1 MSLPEPDGLL
11 FDLDGTLVES
21 MPDLRDA
28 LDQALRHHVG
38 VGVEPEQILSWIGD
52 GVRTLVARSVS
63 QSVEPS
69 TDEELCHQVHQTFR
83 VMYLEGCCRR
93 SYLLSGVRE
102 LLDEAS
108 ARGLPM
114 AICTNKDDIY
124 TMPLLLHLDL
134 LKYFSVVKCP
144 GPTVARKPDPDMLQQ
159 AMGELGIHQPWMMG
173 DSRADAFAAKN
184 AGVACILRRG
194 GYDANR
200 NLEDYGVELVVDEV
214 SQITER
220 LRALES
226 TV

>member
-1 MSLPEPDGLL
+1 M
-11 FDLDGTLVES
+11 
-21 MPDLRDA
+21 
-28 LDQALRHHVG
+28 
-38 VGVEPEQILSWIGD
+38 
-52 GVRTLVARSVS
+52 S

-69 TDEELCHQVHQTFR
+69 TDEALCEQVHHTFR
-83 VMYLEGCCRR
+83 VMYLEGCCRK

-102 LLDEAS
+102 LLDEAQL
-108 ARGLPM
+108 RGLPM

-144 GPTVARKPDPDMLQQ
+144 GPTVARKPDADMLHQ
-159 AMGELGIHQPWMMG
+159 AMQELGIERPWMMG

-184 AGVACILRRG
+184 AGVPCILRRG

-200 NLEDYGVELVVDEV
+200 SLEDYGVELVVDEV

-220 LRALES
+220 LRGSLAIS
-226 TV
+226 